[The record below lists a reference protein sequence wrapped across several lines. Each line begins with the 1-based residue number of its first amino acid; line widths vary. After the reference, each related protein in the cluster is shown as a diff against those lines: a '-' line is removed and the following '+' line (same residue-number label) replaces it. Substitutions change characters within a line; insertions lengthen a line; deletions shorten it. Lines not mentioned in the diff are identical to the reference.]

1 MAPERV
7 VYVSCD
13 PATLARDVKLL
24 GEQGYQLKRYK
35 VFDLFPRTFHVETV
49 ALLGGKKPDDYI
61 DVDLDLSSLKNNA
74 GLSVTYS
81 EIKDFALHHYGVKLS
96 SLEIAQVKRANGL
109 ELRKNFNISKK
120 SDQKQPQVTPEK
132 RKLIEE
138 IFYHFGILEQNV

>member
-1 MAPERV
+1 M
-7 VYVSCD
+7 
-13 PATLARDVKLL
+13 
-24 GEQGYQLKRYK
+24 
-35 VFDLFPRTFHVETV
+35 ETV

-120 SDQKQPQVTPEK
+120 SDQNSL
-132 RKLIEE
+132 R
-138 IFYHFGILEQNV
+138 